1 MRKLL
6 IVLLIFVGILSL
18 WGETQKSFKMGKCE
32 WLTEEN
38 TFEEII
44 KIAGIEKKPVLA
56 VFSATWCSPCQQ
68 VKKTAFKKDE
78 FTEVADKVVLL
89 YVEQTTKKGMI
100 YNKRFNIVSYPTF
113 KIFSTDGIMLDTG
126 RPERS
131 VKGFS
136 NWVDEVM
143 DGKNFYAMSKKL
155 EKNPNDRETLVNITE
170 KMGWGELKKKI
181 EYLKKVIALKPD
193 FNDKLTKKAYE
204 ALALF
209 IHNGFPYGENPEEK
223 ESYRKEN
230 DPIYEKILKSYY
242 PDKFEYSLKGNSGI
256 SAILEWYIKTGNYK
270 KSEYYFKEFIKRKG
284 KLLDP
289 LKDMRV
295 IAGGISSYLYS
306 GDLKGGE
313 KWIEYSMEAIKKNPE
328 LKESRNFYTYFARI
342 PSAIMQSAKKLF
354 EKNEVKKGKDL
365 IYSFYDNQKYW
376 EYLPGRHAG
385 FYYNGFAWTLYEA
398 KVSDKK
404 TIEIAENALKLYR
417 NVQTMDTLASVYSQL
432 ENYEKEIGIEQEAL
446 KIAKAEKDKEEL
458 RKKITEWEAV
468 LKKK

>member
-1 MRKLL
+1 
-6 IVLLIFVGILSL
+6 
-18 WGETQKSFKMGKCE
+18 KSFKMGKCD

-38 TFEEII
+38 TFEEVIE
-44 KIAGIEKKPVLA
+44 IARSVKKPVLA
-56 VFSATWCSPCQQ
+56 VFSAEWCAPCQM
-68 VKKTAFKKDE
+68 VKKTAFKHNE
-78 FTEVADKVVLL
+78 FKEVSDKAVLL
-89 YVEQTTKKGMI
+89 YIEQTTKKGMI
-100 YNKRFNIVSYPTF
+100 YNKRFNIVSFPTF
-113 KIFSTDGIMLDTG
+113 KIFSTEGIMLDTG

-131 VKGFS
+131 VRGFS
-136 NWVDEVM
+136 KWVDEVM
-143 DGKNFYAMSKKL
+143 SGKNFYTMSKKL
-155 EKNPNDRETLVNITE
+155 EKDPNDRETLLNISK
-170 KMGWGELKKKI
+170 KMGRGEVKKQI
-181 EYLKKVIALKPD
+181 EYLKKLIILNPD
-193 FNDKLTKKAYE
+193 FNDKLTKEAYE
-204 ALALF
+204 ALSVS
-209 IHNGFPYGENPEEK
+209 IHNNYPYSGTPEEK
-223 ESYRKEN
+223 EAYRKEN
-230 DPIYEKILKSYY
+230 DPIYDKIVKAYY

-432 ENYEKEIGIEQEAL
+432 ENYEKAIGIEKEAL